1 MMFKKEKKTQY
12 VLIFSLVN
20 VEILNTKGMPGKDC
34 DVKIVKTISLSQIVI
49 IQCKTYK

>member
-1 MMFKKEKKTQY
+1 MFKNEKKQY

-20 VEILNTKGMPGKDC
+20 VGILTTKGMPGKDC

-49 IQCKTYK
+49 IQSKKYK